1 MTATVGNWAL
11 FTDFNYSKCVFA
23 CMYVCAHHMYLVPL
37 RKEEGFPG
45 TGVTEGY
52 EPPRRCEEGTWV
64 SAMQPALYCWAL
76 FPPPRKMS
84 CFFLKIILLLFQIFW
99 MFDLSKSL
107 KLLYLSHLLQSH
119 TLVILSLGLCCL
131 TTVYFLGTP
140 LSSFVS
146 LPLKTSPEKHL
157 QTLLVSWG
165 PAC

>member
-1 MTATVGNWAL
+1 
-11 FTDFNYSKCVFA
+11 
-23 CMYVCAHHMYLVPL
+23 
-37 RKEEGFPG
+37 
-45 TGVTEGY
+45 
-52 EPPRRCEEGTWV
+52 
-64 SAMQPALYCWAL
+64 
-76 FPPPRKMS
+76 
-84 CFFLKIILLLFQIFW
+84 

-146 LPLKTSPEKHL
+146 LPLKTSPEKRL

-165 PAC
+165 QHAKRGQVLRMKVNEGRSQGSVNKVLQPRNSALGKTAMFPYE